1 MYFRLGKQLQILK
14 WNLHLLLTRTQINE
28 RRSFRKQVREYHGML
43 SQTDYM
49 IKIGQQDQSEAIDYL
64 IVISNMMCIEIAK
77 IINEDKADFNEMMGM
92 WNDLENVG
100 AYNVGI
106 SCAILEQIQSLLTT
120 VKMNQSNMNGYFH
133 HQLAACQRQ
142 LCMLEQEMSSGEV
155 TPELK
160 IRLFEANVNLVKVM
174 VHCVTK
180 WKPVIK
186 RKHMFV
192 L

>member
-1 MYFRLGKQLQILK
+1 
-14 WNLHLLLTRTQINE
+14 
-28 RRSFRKQVREYHGML
+28 ML
-43 SQTDYM
+43 SQTDYQ
-49 IKIGQQDQSEAIDYL
+49 IKIGQQDQNEVIDYL
-64 IVISNMMCIEIAK
+64 IVISNMMCIAIAK

-120 VKMNQSNMNGYFH
+120 VKMNQSSMNGYFH

-142 LCMLEQEMSSGEV
+142 LCVLEQEMSCGEV

-160 IRLFEANVNLVKVM
+160 FRLFEANVNLVKVM
-174 VHCVTK
+174 VHCITK
-180 WKPVIK
+180 WKPYTK

>member
-43 SQTDYM
+43 SNTDYM

-100 AYNVGI
+100 AYNAGI

-155 TPELK
+155 TSELK

>member
-160 IRLFEANVNLVKVM
+160 IRLFEVNVNLVKVM

-180 WKPVIK
+180 WKPIIK